1 MMRMHPLILHH
12 QTILKSL
19 ALLVIFFTSSADG
32 STATDALIKKHQIP
46 ENKLSILLEDSES
59 GERLININPNAS
71 RSPGS
76 VAKLFTAFAALDL
89 LGTDH
94 QWKTDVFIE
103 GKINNQEAV
112 DHLLIRGGGDP
123 SFSLEDLESLILEI
137 RAKGIRE
144 IRDDIYFDL
153 SFFRQRKKSTAQFD
167 QSPLRPYNTMHSSL
181 IVNSNRIDLL
191 FNLNDETG
199 KPDITP
205 LFLPAGFKIQNNLS
219 VGSGNCRDFRSQ
231 VTFDE
236 KFRKQ
241 TLTILING
249 VYPAQ
254 CKSLDH
260 DLAITRTEHY
270 FFGAFKKI
278 WLDSGGI
285 INGYYKKKNK
295 SDKHVLISEVFS
307 DDLSSAL
314 KLMIKDSN
322 NLTSRNI
329 FLSLPKL
336 SKRKELRNS
345 RKILYQ
351 SMKENDIDWHF
362 RNIIDNGSGLSRETR
377 IKAKSVMSL
386 IQKIDQ
392 GKKFSSIKPMLPI
405 SGVDGTLKN
414 IYQSKSLR
422 GQLRLKTG
430 TLNGV
435 RCLSGFITTK
445 SGKEYRFV
453 FMHNNY
459 DAHDYEL
466 RSFTTELLNMIV
478 NESVT

>member
-1 MMRMHPLILHH
+1 MHPLILHH

-19 ALLVIFFTSSADG
+19 ALLVIFFTNSADA
-32 STATDALIKKHQIP
+32 STATDALIKKHQVP
-46 ENKLSILLEDSES
+46 ESKLSILLEDSES

-89 LGTDH
+89 LGAGH

-103 GKINNQEAV
+103 GKINDQGVV
-112 DHLLIRGGGDP
+112 DHLVIRGGGDP
-123 SFSLEDLESLILEI
+123 SFSVEDLESLILKI

-181 IVNSNRIDLL
+181 IVNSNRLDLL

-199 KPDITP
+199 KPDVTP
-205 LFLPAGFKIQNNLS
+205 LFLPAGVKIENNLS

-236 KFRKQ
+236 KFRNQ

-270 FFGAFKKI
+270 FFGVFKKI

-295 SDKHVLISEVFS
+295 SNKHVLIAEVFS

-314 KLMIKDSN
+314 KLMIKDSD

-351 SMKENDIDWHF
+351 MMKENDIDWHF
-362 RNIIDNGSGLSRETR
+362 RNMIDNGSGLSRETR

-392 GKKFSSIKPMLPI
+392 GAKFSSIKPMLPI

-435 RCLSGFITTK
+435 RCLAGFITTK

>member
-32 STATDALIKKHQIP
+32 SAATDALIKKHQIP

-89 LGTDH
+89 LGADH

-295 SDKHVLISEVFS
+295 SNKHVLISEVFS

-362 RNIIDNGSGLSRETR
+362 RNMIDNGSGLSRETR